1 MAVKPNYED
10 PRFTKVESDKQ
21 QAMTDLEQTYSGMI
35 GETDKYYQAQIDASK
50 QWADKQQ
57 QIQQEQTDFTLEKIE
72 QEKAKAER
80 DYTKQQSGAYVDW
93 QKQSNEYGSEAEKM
107 AASGLQNTGFS
118 ESSQVAMYNAY
129 QGRVA
134 TANQVFND
142 AIMNFNNSMKEAMLQ
157 NNSVLA
163 EIAFQAQKEQLELAL
178 EGFQYKNNLLL
189 EQANKKLEV
198 DQMYHQ
204 RYQDVLAQVNW
215 ETQMAEE
222 IRQYNQQYQLQIDQ
236 FNEEKRQ
243 FTLEYNESI
252 RQFNEEIARLKA
264 KDAQE
269 YKLQIQELEL
279 KKQQAAEAKRQF
291 EKELALKQSQLA
303 EEKRQFD
310 LAYSKSSSSG
320 SISKSKSSSGGSGS
334 VKKAKSSISSG
345 AASVKKSASNTSK
358 SSTPTNNMQSIID
371 LGMGPI
377 SASKLASL
385 VSSGQVS
392 RTLKNGQ
399 YYYYKNTGSSSYNRL
414 KNMGLSK

>member
-10 PRFTKVESDKQ
+10 PRFTQVESDKQ

-35 GETDKYYQAQIDASK
+35 NNTDQYYQAQIDASK

-57 QIQQEQTDFTLEKIE
+57 QIQQEQTDFTIEKIE
-72 QEKAKAER
+72 QEKEKAER
-80 DYTKQQSGAYVDW
+80 EYTKQQSGAYVDW
-93 QKQSNEYGSEAEKM
+93 QKQSNQYGAEAEKM
-107 AASGLQNTGFS
+107 AASGLRNTGFS

-163 EIAFQAQKEQLELAL
+163 EIAFEAQKQQLELAL

-189 EQANKKLEV
+189 EQTNKKLEV

-310 LAYSKSSSSG
+310 LAYSKSSS
-320 SISKSKSSSGGSGS
+320 GGSGS
-334 VKKAKSSISSG
+334 IKKSSGSSNASASIQKAKTSLNT
-345 AASVKKSASNTSK
+345 SASATK
-358 SSTPTNNMQSIID
+358 SQASILA
-371 LGMGPI
+371 LGYGPI
-377 SASKLASL
+377 SAEYLAKLLSEGKVTRKKENGYWIYSRVEPTGTSK
-385 VSSGQVS
+385 GT
-392 RTLKNGQ
+392 TLG
-399 YYYYKNTGSSSYNRL
+399 NRL